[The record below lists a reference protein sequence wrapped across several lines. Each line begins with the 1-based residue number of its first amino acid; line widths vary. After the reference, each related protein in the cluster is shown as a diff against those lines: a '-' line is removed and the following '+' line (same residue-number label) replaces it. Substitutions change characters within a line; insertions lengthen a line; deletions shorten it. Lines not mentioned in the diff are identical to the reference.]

1 MEAVV
6 RIDGAV
12 ELGLER
18 LVDLGYFKTRSEA
31 IRAAILKLISEFHAL
46 ESPAEVEQVLL
57 ERKLKREE
65 AHMKKSGIKYVSK
78 EKALAKYR

>member
-6 RIDGAV
+6 RLNGAV

-18 LVDLGYFKTRSEA
+18 LVDLGYFRTRSEA

-46 ESPAEVEQVLL
+46 ESPSEVEQVLL
-57 ERKLKREE
+57 ERKLKSEE
-65 AHMKKSGIKYVSK
+65 AQMRKAGTKYLSK